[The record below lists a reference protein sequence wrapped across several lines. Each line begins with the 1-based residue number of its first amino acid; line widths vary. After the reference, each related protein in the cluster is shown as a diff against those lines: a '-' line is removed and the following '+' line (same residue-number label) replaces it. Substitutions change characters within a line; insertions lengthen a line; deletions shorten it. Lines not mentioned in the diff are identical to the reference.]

1 MPNLTHIL
9 FRRPAPF
16 HKKGQIPRAPKARIA
31 GVPVLRN
38 QIGTKDTKGFSGH
51 CNTEMQNMLS
61 CLKKEAFV
69 EAGCD
74 AEILSYNTCI
84 KKAIE
89 SERIA
94 KKNKFEYRP
103 MEDGR
108 MGQRIP
114 APAINKVMA
123 RTPIAKYKS
132 FKNVK

>member
-1 MPNLTHIL
+1 MATNCL
-9 FRRPAPF
+9 FVF
-16 HKKGQIPRAPKARIA
+16 Q
-31 GVPVLRN
+31 
-38 QIGTKDTKGFSGH
+38 
-51 CNTEMQNMLS
+51 
-61 CLKKEAFV
+61 
-69 EAGCD
+69 
-74 AEILSYNTCI
+74 
-84 KKAIE
+84 E